1 MRLFSYLNCLNSTF
15 SLGKLEEEFERKFNS
30 LPQYSPMTFDKK
42 GTSVTKKKKTESS
55 TGQEEA
61 SKGGKGKNHRIFTAE
76 ADRSLSSH
84 PQLTLHPLYL
94 LNGTAER
101 LHNMAFPCSL
111 FLCLFWYIRVISI
124 SEKDF
129 IPQDC

>member
-1 MRLFSYLNCLNSTF
+1 MESIHLSVQTINYDFLTFKLSLNSAV

-55 TGQEEA
+55 TAQEEV
-61 SKGGKGKNHRIFTAE
+61 SKGGKGKNNSIFILVYAY
-76 ADRSLSSH
+76 AAISFSSH

-94 LNGTAER
+94 LNRTA
-101 LHNMAFPCSL
+101 
-111 FLCLFWYIRVISI
+111 
-124 SEKDF
+124 K
-129 IPQDC
+129 